1 MVSSVFG
8 LYKLSIALVL
18 TILVPLL
25 SFFAL
30 KLLTSGFSSPEKRS
44 HLKEALSGF
53 VIFLFSIPLAYLAY
67 STLVKLSSL
76 ASKYLLGESFA
87 ITNLSNFSSTLLSIL
102 SSETLIGTYNLGT
115 LFAMLTISIQRILL
129 VLGAVT
135 LPFSLALLFLTSS
148 SSLKQLGQALLMFF
162 GMVIF
167 MPLIDSLIFQC
178 AELAILGAESA
189 EFIVVGSYWLVGL
202 VNLLVFFA
210 AFSVSKTGSGVT
222 LIRNIVK
229 KN

>member
-1 MVSSVFG
+1 MVSTVFG

-18 TILVPLL
+18 IFLVPFL

-30 KLLTSGFSSPEKRS
+30 RFMLSGFSSPEKRS
-44 HLKEALSGF
+44 NLKDALSGF
-53 VIFLFSIPLAYLAY
+53 MMFLFSIPISYLLYA
-67 STLVKLSSL
+67 TLIKLCSL
-76 ASKYLLGESFA
+76 ASKYLLGESF
-87 ITNLSNFSSTLLSIL
+87 TLTSLSNFSSTLLSIL
-102 SSETLIGTYNLGT
+102 SSETLVGTYNLGT

-178 AELAILGAESA
+178 AELAIPVAESA
-189 EFIVVGSYWLVGL
+189 EFIVVSSYWLVGL

-229 KN
+229 KS